1 MMWEMMLREFGRHKL
16 RTVLTMLGVTIGIFL
31 VTSVSSFSEGITYY
45 VNEQISVT
53 SGLVTVVEK
62 GVFGFMVQMSEID
75 QDLVEEV
82 ESISGVEA
90 VAPIL
95 FASLDDIGSATGTLP
110 ESEDIIRGANIE
122 MEEGREF
129 EEGSYEAVIGSN
141 YAKNNDY
148 VVGDTLKTGEKEIE
162 IVGILQESGDSNID
176 NAVNMHLKDLQE
188 LADKEGLISIIMVQP
203 LSPEDADFIEQA
215 INDDFDDIQAASDK
229 SIMNSVNEMTSQLN
243 LMTFALGSI
252 AALISG
258 IVIMN
263 VMIISVRERRRDIGT
278 MKAVGATNKQIL
290 LTVLLEAV
298 TISVGGAVVG
308 VLLSLGGT
316 SYINMI
322 LLQPLALVTPRLVIQ
337 GILFA
342 AFIGIVSG
350 VLPARQAAKLSPIEA
365 LRYE

>member
-1 MMWEMMLREFGRHKL
+1 MWEMMLKEFGRHRL

-45 VNEQISVT
+45 VNDQIAVT
-53 SGLVTVVEK
+53 SGLITVMER

-75 QDLVEEV
+75 QDIVEDV
-82 ESISGVEA
+82 ESISGVEK
-90 VAPIL
+90 VAPLL
-95 FASLDDIGSATGTLP
+95 FATLQGVGTVTGTNI
-110 ESEDIIRGANIE
+110 ESEDIIRGINIE
-122 MEEGREF
+122 IKEGRDYEEGQREIVL
-129 EEGSYEAVIGSN
+129 GYT
-141 YAKNNDY
+141 YAERNDY
-148 VVGDTLKTGEKEIE
+148 VVGDTIKIEEVEFE
-162 IVGILQESGDSNID
+162 IVGILQETGRADFD
-176 NAVNMHLKDLQE
+176 NSVAMPLGDLQE
-188 LADKEGLISIIMVQP
+188 IADKEGIISIMMIQP
-203 LSPEDADFIEQA
+203 SSPADADFIEQV
-215 INDDFDDIQAASDK
+215 INDDFDDISAATDK
-229 SIMNSVNEMTSQLN
+229 SIMNSVGEMTSQLN

-290 LTVLLEAV
+290 LTVLVEAI
-298 TISVGGAVVG
+298 TISVGGAIVG
-308 VLLSLGGT
+308 VILSFTGA

-322 LLQPLALVTPRLVIQ
+322 LLQPLALVTPRLIIQ

-350 VLPARQAAKLSPIEA
+350 LLPARQAAKLSPIEA